1 MTELDL
7 TDSTSGSTLSIR
19 AKTRADRNEILGV
32 RAGALLVAVTDPPE
46 KGKANRA
53 ILKTL
58 AKRLGIA
65 KGHLTIVAGETHRDK
80 RVAIAGLSA
89 SDVRQRLDLRDAPS

>member
-1 MTELDL
+1 MRDLDL
-7 TDSTSGSTLSIR
+7 TDGDTGAILSVR
-19 AKTRADRNEILGV
+19 AKTRADRDEVLGV
-32 RAGALLVAVTDPPE
+32 RANALLVAVTDPPE

-89 SDVRQRLDLRDAPS
+89 SDVRKRLDLRDSPS